1 MAYSNE
7 AKLLICPF
15 GFTVKLWDTL
25 EHKVMLIES
34 FVYSVD
40 SHEQGYS

>member
-7 AKLLICPF
+7 TKLLICPF
-15 GFTVKLWDTL
+15 GFTVKLCHTL

-34 FVYSVD
+34 FVFSVD
-40 SHEQGYS
+40 SHEQEHS